1 MRTSLT
7 ARSLAGGPLAARA
20 RVPRVVSRGPV
31 GSSGTSA
38 AAARWTRP
46 GAPLPRTRVLARAE
60 LKSGGEGR
68 FVRPVEDK
76 SPRADDD
83 IYWDPADLDDEP
95 PAMQFD
101 FDDDD
106 DDDDED
112 DWFFVPEG
120 AMGNVKDA
128 EEDLFIIGEDY
139 DDDESFGFAEGFV
152 DFGASAGGDD
162 DVSNSANR
170 AGNRSNRRRAR
181 KDIAKDA
188 GDSNARGGGG
198 EQAELT
204 PKQVEEQ
211 RKREEDTVRM
221 LKMGVPEKLLRRLE
235 DEKAAVES
243 FNVRKKAENARRTHK
258 RLSIVA
264 GTFARRKIL
273 SPSGLDTRPMMGMVR
288 GATFDMIMSLI
299 GSRSNTAFPEGSRW
313 LDLFAGTGAIGI
325 EALSRGAAEAHFVE
339 MDPWVTGN
347 VLNKNIKTLGIQ
359 SRTRVHTAKVENFLS
374 QHKNSAKA
382 AGGAFDFVSFCP
394 PYYKVSYPELLAQL
408 DQSPLIADHTV
419 VLVEYARSQKPEMT
433 AAIGKR
439 LRRVRDRRYG
449 RTYVAIYV
457 CDGRELPD
465 EDDEWAEQPE
475 EATKFGK
482 VVRGGAPR
490 D

>member
-1 MRTSLT
+1 MR
-7 ARSLAGGPLAARA
+7 PARA
-20 RVPRVVSRGPV
+20 PRVVSRCPV
-31 GSSGTSA
+31 GSSGTAA

-46 GAPLPRTRVLARAE
+46 GAPLPRARVLARAE

-83 IYWDPADLDDEP
+83 IYWDPADLEDEP

-106 DDDDED
+106 EEDDDDD

-128 EEDLFIIGEDY
+128 EEDLFVVGEDY

-152 DFGASAGGDD
+152 DFEASGGGGDD
-162 DVSNSANR
+162 VSANR

-181 KDIAKDA
+181 KNVAKDA

-198 EQAELT
+198 EKAELT

-221 LKMGVPEKLLRRLE
+221 LEKGVPEKLPRLD

-243 FNVRKKAENARRTHK
+243 FNARRKAENARRTHK

-288 GATFDMIMSLI
+288 GATFDMLMSLI
-299 GSRSNTAFPEGSRW
+299 GSRSNPAFPEGSRW

-325 EALSRGAAEAHFVE
+325 EASVAA
-339 MDPWVTGN
+339 
-347 VLNKNIKTLGIQ
+347 
-359 SRTRVHTAKVENFLS
+359 
-374 QHKNSAKA
+374 
-382 AGGAFDFVSFCP
+382 P
-394 PYYKVSYPELLAQL
+394 P
-408 DQSPLIADHTV
+408 
-419 VLVEYARSQKPEMT
+419 
-433 AAIGKR
+433 
-439 LRRVRDRRYG
+439 G
-449 RTYVAIYV
+449 RTSWRWIL
-457 CDGRELPD
+457 GSRE
-465 EDDEWAEQPE
+465 
-475 EATKFGK
+475 TC
-482 VVRGGAPR
+482 
-490 D
+490 

>member
-7 ARSLAGGPLAARA
+7 ARSLAGGLRAARA
-20 RVPRVVSRGPV
+20 RVPRVVSRCPV
-31 GSSGTSA
+31 GSSGTAA

-46 GAPLPRTRVLARAE
+46 GAPLPRARVLARAE

-83 IYWDPADLDDEP
+83 IYWDPADLEDEP

-106 DDDDED
+106 EEDDDDD

-128 EEDLFIIGEDY
+128 EEDLFVVGEDY

-152 DFGASAGGDD
+152 GQLGAA
-162 DVSNSANR
+162 ATT
-170 AGNRSNRRRAR
+170 RRRTGKPRATVGAR
-181 KDIAKDA
+181 KNVAKDA

-198 EQAELT
+198 EKAELT

-221 LKMGVPEKLLRRLE
+221 LEMGVPEKLLRRLD

-243 FNVRKKAENARRTHK
+243 FNARRKAENARRTHK

-394 PYYKVSYPELLAQL
+394 PYYKVSYPEVLAQL
-408 DQSPLIADHTV
+408 DQSPLIAEHTIV
-419 VLVEYARSQKPEMT
+419 VVEYARSQKPEMT

-449 RTYVAIYV
+449 RTFVALYV

-482 VVRGGAPR
+482 VIRGSTWE